1 MFGQTT
7 LNSEEKKD
15 PSAGVRIARLAHDL
29 IELIELQFQLLAF
42 DLREGKSRA
51 ILPLVLGGIG
61 ALLFLAALP
70 VMLIGASWLMVSL
83 TNLSVPAAFLIVGFA
98 ALAVS
103 VILGLAAYYKLKQV
117 ARIFARSQ
125 RELKSNLNWIK
136 RTLKS

>member
-15 PSAGVRIARLAHDL
+15 PSAELRIARLAHDL
-29 IELIELQFQLLAF
+29 IELIELQFQLLAV

-51 ILPLVLGGIG
+51 ILPLVLAAI
-61 ALLFLAALP
+61 AMLLFLGALP
-70 VMLIGASWLMVSL
+70 VMLVGASWLLVSL
-83 TNLSVPAAFLIVGFA
+83 TNLSVPAAFLIVGVA

-117 ARIFARSQ
+117 ARIFVRSQ

-136 RTLKS
+136 RTLQK